1 MNESKFNFTTHSCV
15 LFFIYVYFLLFCY
28 QQDALINAG
37 NSVVMCESKVLE
49 VHIYFIVH

>member
-1 MNESKFNFTTHSCV
+1 MSPNSTSQHTVVFF
-15 LFFIYVYFLLFCY
+15 FFIYVYFLLFCY